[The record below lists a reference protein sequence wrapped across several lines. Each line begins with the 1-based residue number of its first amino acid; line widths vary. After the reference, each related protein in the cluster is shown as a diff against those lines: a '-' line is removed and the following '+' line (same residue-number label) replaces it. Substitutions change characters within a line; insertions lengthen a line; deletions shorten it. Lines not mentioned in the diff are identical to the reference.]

1 LTERQ
6 CGYIPVKIGTLTQT
20 GHTVAYAIVIK
31 ENGDVHG
38 FLTHAII
45 ASLEAVVN
53 LRIEHGDEWV

>member
-1 LTERQ
+1 M
-6 CGYIPVKIGTLTQT
+6 
-20 GHTVAYAIVIK
+20 GHTVAYAIVTK